1 MLFKRNQVEDAIS
14 RLVEPKARRPS
25 AGLRT
30 RLKRFL
36 EIDRGLG
43 RSPHSS
49 DPILAHYAFF
59 SADPPGRGVEVQFS
73 AYEGFALFTALQLV
87 KHGWTQNL
95 AVSIMR
101 RARIELEAHH
111 GHILKLCRLNRTGEL
126 TFPDSTPFLVV
137 ITSTSSD
144 GTEEAFACSV
154 PAGYRE
160 AIKWISK
167 QSESGHGFSMF
178 ELASHAQNLA
188 TALSRT
194 EPRHRG
200 QPG

>member
-1 MLFKRNQVEDAIS
+1 MLFKRNQLEDAIS
-14 RLVEPKARRPS
+14 RLVEPRARRPS
-25 AGLRT
+25 AGLRA
-30 RLKRFL
+30 RLKRLL
-36 EIDRGLG
+36 EIDRAQG

-49 DPILAHYAFF
+49 DPVRVHYAFF

-73 AYEGFALFTALQLV
+73 EYEGFALLTALKLM
-87 KHGWTQNL
+87 KHGWTQNV

-101 RARIELEAHH
+101 RARVELEAHH
-111 GHILKLCRLNRTGEL
+111 GRILKLHRLNRTSEL
-126 TFPDSTPFLVV
+126 RFPDNTPLLVV
-137 ITSTSSD
+137 ITSTGSD
-144 GTEEAFACSV
+144 GAEEAFACSV
-154 PAGYRE
+154 RAGYSE
-160 AIKWISK
+160 AIKWTSK